1 MARGPCL
8 SRAQRGHRRRPSY
21 SSTQTPAIFDS
32 LKSFFFLHSHLFPL
46 KLCHFYLL
54 FRIIF
59 VFKAVGG
66 VRFDG
71 PEIEVGEVSE
81 TEDGDLVIETGV
93 TWTLTPALNFPQG
106 LEKIREAVE
115 ELKLNPPSTCTG
127 IHSYPLFFMGKDVE
141 NPSYK
146 SLYVNETRGV
156 FGIGAAVHFAASSSS
171 SSFKRLVLVFLF
183 ALVDFDGTPTQ
194 VAHVVASLVE
204 EGFTAVAIQ
213 AVRQKVG
220 YWIQVRADANRNWT
234 YEEAIQFES
243 SVKDCDLQYLEEPV
257 QNEGD
262 IIRFCEESGLFV
274 ALDETIDS
282 IREHP
287 LDKLDETVIKPSVV
301 VGCFGNTAIIAQWA
315 QQHQKM
321 AVVSA
326 AFESGL
332 AHGLGTYHWLK
343 EDVTTNDH
351 SSQDRL

>member
-21 SSTQTPAIFDS
+21 SSTQTPAVFDS
-32 LKSFFFLHSHLFPL
+32 LKSRWRS
-46 KLCHFYLL
+46 KI
-54 FRIIF
+54 R
-59 VFKAVGG
+59 
-66 VRFDG
+66 

-93 TWTLTPALNFPQG
+93 TWTLTPALTLPQG

-127 IHSYPLFFMGKDVE
+127 IHRFQDVE

-156 FGIGAAVHFAASSSS
+156 FGIGAAVHFAPSSSS

-213 AVRQKVG
+213 AVRKKVG
-220 YWIQVRADANRNWT
+220 YQIQVRADANRNWT
-234 YEEAIQFES
+234 YEEAIQFGS

-262 IIRFCEESGLFV
+262 IIRFCEESGLLV

-301 VGCFGNTAIIAQWA
+301 GGFENTAIITRWA

-332 AHGLGTYHWLK
+332 GLSAYSVLLL
-343 EDVTTNDH
+343 
-351 SSQDRL
+351 SQPEEFRNL

>member
-21 SSTQTPAIFDS
+21 SSTQTPA
-32 LKSFFFLHSHLFPL
+32 
-46 KLCHFYLL
+46 
-54 FRIIF
+54 
-59 VFKAVGG
+59 AVGG

-93 TWTLTPALNFPQG
+93 TWTLTPALTLPQG

-127 IHSYPLFFMGKDVE
+127 IHRFQDVE

-156 FGIGAAVHFAASSSS
+156 FGIGAAVHFAPSSSS

-204 EGFTAVAIQ
+204 EGFTAQVAIQ
-213 AVRQKVG
+213 AVRKKVG
-220 YWIQVRADANRNWT
+220 YQIQVRADANRNWT
-234 YEEAIQFES
+234 YEEAIQFGS

-262 IIRFCEESGLFV
+262 IIRFCEESGLLV

-301 VGCFGNTAIIAQWA
+301 GGFENTAIITRWA

-332 AHGLGTYHWLK
+332 GLSAYSVLLL
-343 EDVTTNDH
+343 
-351 SSQDRL
+351 SQPEEFRNL

>member
-21 SSTQTPAIFDS
+21 SSTQTPAVFDS
-32 LKSFFFLHSHLFPL
+32 LK
-46 KLCHFYLL
+46 
-54 FRIIF
+54 R
-59 VFKAVGG
+59 

-93 TWTLTPALNFPQG
+93 TWTLTPALTLPQG

-127 IHSYPLFFMGKDVE
+127 IHRFQVIKNLRFHTGLSHNDVE

-156 FGIGAAVHFAASSSS
+156 FGIGAAVHFAPSSSS

-204 EGFTAVAIQ
+204 EGFTAQVAIQ
-213 AVRQKVG
+213 AVRKKVG
-220 YWIQVRADANRNWT
+220 YQIQVRADANRNWT
-234 YEEAIQFES
+234 YEEAIQFGS

-262 IIRFCEESGLFV
+262 IIRFCEESGLLV

-301 VGCFGNTAIIAQWA
+301 GGFENTAIITRWA

-332 AHGLGTYHWLK
+332 GLSAYSVLLL
-343 EDVTTNDH
+343 
-351 SSQDRL
+351 SQPEEFRNL

>member
-1 MARGPCL
+1 MLLLTNSL
-8 SRAQRGHRRRPSY
+8 SFLHGKRSPSFPRTTRP
-21 SSTQTPAIFDS
+21 PPPPFLFLNPDS
-32 LKSFFFLHSHLFPL
+32 RHFRLPQKFFFFLHSHLFPL

-93 TWTLTPALNFPQG
+93 TWTLTPALTFPQG

-156 FGIGAAVHFAASSSS
+156 FGIGAAVHFAPSSSS

-204 EGFTAVAIQ
+204 EGFTAV
-213 AVRQKVG
+213 KL
-220 YWIQVRADANRNWT
+220 RAL
-234 YEEAIQFES
+234 FS
-243 SVKDCDLQYLEEPV
+243 SL
-257 QNEGD
+257 
-262 IIRFCEESGLFV
+262 
-274 ALDETIDS
+274 
-282 IREHP
+282 
-287 LDKLDETVIKPSVV
+287 
-301 VGCFGNTAIIAQWA
+301 
-315 QQHQKM
+315 
-321 AVVSA
+321 
-326 AFESGL
+326 
-332 AHGLGTYHWLK
+332 
-343 EDVTTNDH
+343 
-351 SSQDRL
+351 

>member
-21 SSTQTPAIFDS
+21 SSTQTPA
-32 LKSFFFLHSHLFPL
+32 
-46 KLCHFYLL
+46 
-54 FRIIF
+54 
-59 VFKAVGG
+59 AVGG

-93 TWTLTPALNFPQG
+93 TWTLTPALTLPQG

-127 IHSYPLFFMGKDVE
+127 IHRFQVIKNLRYPLFFMGKDVE

-156 FGIGAAVHFAASSSS
+156 FGIGAAVHFAPSSSS

-213 AVRQKVG
+213 AVRKKVG
-220 YWIQVRADANRNWT
+220 YQIQVRADANRNWT
-234 YEEAIQFES
+234 YEEAIQFGS

-262 IIRFCEESGLFV
+262 IIRFCEESGLLV

-301 VGCFGNTAIIAQWA
+301 GGFENTAIITRWA

-332 AHGLGTYHWLK
+332 GLSAYSVLLL
-343 EDVTTNDH
+343 
-351 SSQDRL
+351 SQPEEFRNL

>member
-32 LKSFFFLHSHLFPL
+32 LK
-46 KLCHFYLL
+46 
-54 FRIIF
+54 R
-59 VFKAVGG
+59 
-66 VRFDG
+66 VRFDC
-71 PEIEVGEVSE
+71 PEIEVGKVSE

-93 TWTLTPALNFPQG
+93 TWTLTPALTLPQG

-127 IHSYPLFFMGKDVE
+127 IHRFQDVE

-156 FGIGAAVHFAASSSS
+156 FGIGAAVHFAPSSSS

-204 EGFTAVAIQ
+204 EGSTAQVAIQ
-213 AVRQKVG
+213 AVRKKVG
-220 YWIQVRADANRNWT
+220 YQIQVRADANRNWT
-234 YEEAIQFES
+234 YEEAIQFGS

-262 IIRFCEESGLFV
+262 IIRFCEESGLLV

-301 VGCFGNTAIIAQWA
+301 GGFENTAIITRWA

-332 AHGLGTYHWLK
+332 GLSAYSVLLL
-343 EDVTTNDH
+343 
-351 SSQDRL
+351 SQPEEFRNL

>member
-1 MARGPCL
+1 MLLLTNSL
-8 SRAQRGHRRRPSY
+8 SFLHGKRSLSFPRTTRPPPPPSY
-21 SSTQTPAIFDS
+21 SSTQTPAVFDS
-32 LKSFFFLHSHLFPL
+32 LKSRWRS
-46 KLCHFYLL
+46 KI
-54 FRIIF
+54 R
-59 VFKAVGG
+59 
-66 VRFDG
+66 

-93 TWTLTPALNFPQG
+93 TWTLTPALTLPQG

-127 IHSYPLFFMGKDVE
+127 IHRFQDVE

-156 FGIGAAVHFAASSSS
+156 FGIGAAVHFAPSSSS
-171 SSFKRLVLVFLF
+171 SSFKRLV
-183 ALVDFDGTPTQ
+183 
-194 VAHVVASLVE
+194 
-204 EGFTAVAIQ
+204 AIQ
-213 AVRQKVG
+213 AVRKKVG
-220 YWIQVRADANRNWT
+220 YQIQVRADANRNWT
-234 YEEAIQFES
+234 YEEAIQFGS

-262 IIRFCEESGLFV
+262 IIRFCEESGLLV

-301 VGCFGNTAIIAQWA
+301 GGFENTAIITRWA

-332 AHGLGTYHWLK
+332 GLSAYSVLLL
-343 EDVTTNDH
+343 
-351 SSQDRL
+351 SQPEEFRNL